1 MTLSCQSVVGANHWH
16 FGWEMK
22 DQRRM
27 MQAAGTRTVPVQDL
41 RLQHLGLSD
50 RGLILGV
57 ELCCYSAVAC
67 ALGL

>member
-1 MTLSCQSVVGANHWH
+1 
-16 FGWEMK
+16 
-22 DQRRM
+22 M

-41 RLQHLGLSD
+41 RLQHPGLSD
-50 RGLILGV
+50 RGLMLGV